1 MSEYHK
7 IDTVFKRDP
16 ATKHKTLIEGAYS
29 NPAFE
34 YLAANAWT
42 FTEKVDGTNIRV
54 IIGSTTEPG
63 FSGED
68 RVIIGQTVTFGGK
81 TDEAQI
87 PAKLVQRLQ
96 ERFMVIEQRNKLTD
110 MFPDGAVL
118 YGEGYGM
125 GIQAAGKHYLPH
137 QDFALF
143 DVRVGQFWLERHNV
157 EDVAAKLGLD
167 VVPILGYGTLFE
179 MVEMTRAGFNSRW
192 GGEHGA
198 FPSEGIVARP
208 RTELCDRAGKRI
220 ITKLKHKDFV
230 RVGQR

>member
-1 MSEYHK
+1 MSVYHK

-16 ATKHKTLIEGAYS
+16 ETKHKTLIEGDFS

-34 YLAANAWT
+34 YLANNKWT

-54 IIGSTTEPG
+54 QVHAYSPEVAAN
-63 FSGED
+63 E
-68 RVIIGQTVTFGGK
+68 GQTHGISFGGK

-96 ERFMVIEQRNKLTD
+96 ERFMVIEQRRKLTE

-118 YGEGYGM
+118 YGEGYGT

-137 QDFALF
+137 QDFVLF
-143 DVRVGQFWLERHNV
+143 DVRVGPWWLERPNV
-157 EDVAAKLGLD
+157 EDVGVKLGLD
-167 VVPILGYGTLFE
+167 VVPILGYGTLFD
-179 MVEMTRAGFNSRW
+179 MVEMVRDGYVSHFAKLSGSD
-192 GGEHGA
+192 A
-198 FPSEGIVARP
+198 FQAEGIVARP